1 MATTLFPFLSAG
13 LLLGLSGGL
22 APGPLLTLVASET
35 LRHGARAGIGVALAP
50 LLTDAPIIL
59 ATLWLLKPLAE
70 QNLALAILSLSGGCY
85 LLWLGLDGLRF
96 QGADMTPNDP
106 ARSLRRGVIAN
117 FFNPNPWLFWL
128 TFGAPTVLEAWR
140 HAGGMAVIAFVAAFY
155 ILLVG
160 SKIML
165 ALALGKGRRILR
177 DKSYIILMRGLGWL
191 LLVYALFFLS
201 EGGLRLLATLS
212 SPG

>member
-1 MATTLFPFLSAG
+1 MTTTVFPFLSAG

-35 LRHGARAGIGVALAP
+35 LRHGARAGISVALAP

-70 QNLALAILSLSGGCY
+70 QNLALAILSLSGGGY

-96 QGADMTPNDP
+96 QGADVTLNDP
-106 ARSLRRGVIAN
+106 ARSLQRGVIAN

-128 TFGAPTVLEAWR
+128 TVGAPTVLEAWQG
-140 HAGGMAVIAFVAAFY
+140 AGGLAVIAFVAAFY
-155 ILLVG
+155 LLLVG
-160 SKIML
+160 SKIVL
-165 ALALGKGRRILR
+165 ALALGRGRRILR

-201 EGGLRLLATLS
+201 EGGRRLLATLS